1 VILVNDK
8 QAKAL
13 RDALKEIKQ
22 DRDAFKRDP
31 KGKVPDLD
39 DHAVAVF
46 KGMSNDELDSV
57 ATVDEKM
64 KEAGFTHDI
73 GGISL
78 RMV

>member
-1 VILVNDK
+1 MFVNDK

-31 KGKVPDLD
+31 KGKVPDLGD
-39 DHAVAVF
+39 QAVEVF
-46 KGMSNDELDSV
+46 KGMSDAELDCV
-57 ATVDEKM
+57 ALVDEKM
-64 KEAGFTHDI
+64 KDAGFTHDI
-73 GGISL
+73 GGVSV

>member
-13 RDALKEIKQ
+13 RDALKEIKH

-39 DHAVAVF
+39 DDAVAVF
-46 KGMSNDELDSV
+46 MGMSDDDLDSV
-57 ATVDEKM
+57 ATVDEQM
-64 KEAGFTHDI
+64 KAAGFTHDI

>member
-1 VILVNDK
+1 VVLVNEK

-13 RDALKEIKQ
+13 RDALKEIKH
-22 DRDAFKRDP
+22 DPDAFRRDP

-39 DHAVAVF
+39 DPAVAVF
-46 KGMSNDELDSV
+46 KKMSDDDLAHV
-57 ATVDEKM
+57 ATVDEQM
-64 KEAGFTHDI
+64 KEAGFSHDI

>member
-1 VILVNDK
+1 VVLVNEK

-13 RDALKEIKQ
+13 RDALKEIKH
-22 DRDAFKRDP
+22 DRDAFRRDP

-39 DHAVAVF
+39 DQAVAVF
-46 KGMSNDELDSV
+46 NTMSNEQLAQV
-57 ATVDEKM
+57 GTVDDKM
-64 KEAGFTHDI
+64 KEAGFSHEI

>member
-1 VILVNDK
+1 MFVNDK

-39 DHAVAVF
+39 DQAVEVF
-46 KGMSNDELDSV
+46 KGMSDAELDCV
-57 ATVDEKM
+57 ALVDEKM
-64 KEAGFTHDI
+64 KDAGFTHDI
-73 GGISL
+73 GGVSV